1 VQVWSVVSD
10 LLLTGFITS
19 TLSGPTTHLF
29 INAVQVLPAGGV
41 FEQHLVPVYQL
52 VEAEENVVGERVLV
66 PDAVPGDKDVRP
78 LLPGI
83 PRRRDVDGP
92 VPELLLRE
100 VLKTRVPWSPSLG
113 VVR

>member
-1 VQVWSVVSD
+1 
-10 LLLTGFITS
+10 
-19 TLSGPTTHLF
+19 
-29 INAVQVLPAGGV
+29 LPAGGV
-41 FEQHLVPVYQL
+41 FEQNLVPVYQL

-66 PDAVPGDKDVRP
+66 PDAVPDDTDVRP